1 MMENSMKFPSV
12 QFSLVAQSCPTLCE
26 VSLKNKKIELPSNN
40 SASGYIT
47 RGIESKAL
55 NRYLCTHRDSSIMHN
70 SQKVETALMSI
81 SIWMNK
87 IWYYWILFIL
97 KKEWNSGTCCNMDKP
112 WKYYAK
118 WNKPVSKS
126 KYSMIPL
133 TSIT

>member
-40 SASGYIT
+40 STSGYIT

-81 SIWMNK
+81 SI
-87 IWYYWILFIL
+87 
-97 KKEWNSGTCCNMDKP
+97 
-112 WKYYAK
+112 
-118 WNKPVSKS
+118 
-126 KYSMIPL
+126 
-133 TSIT
+133 